1 MSDIDNITINYA
13 DAADNININYSSLVD
28 TITLNLS
35 SAIVT
40 GAAVTS
46 VNNLRDAVLLTAST
60 QLTLTSSSSGY
71 YNHRFTHNLNYQNV
85 IVSVFNPSNQ
95 LVMADIVN
103 ENPNYVNIRAV
114 VNLTGYK
121 AVAQR

>member
-13 DAADNININYSSLVD
+13 DSADNININYSSLVD

-95 LVMADIVN
+95 LIFN
-103 ENPNYVNIRAV
+103 EDPNYVNIRAV